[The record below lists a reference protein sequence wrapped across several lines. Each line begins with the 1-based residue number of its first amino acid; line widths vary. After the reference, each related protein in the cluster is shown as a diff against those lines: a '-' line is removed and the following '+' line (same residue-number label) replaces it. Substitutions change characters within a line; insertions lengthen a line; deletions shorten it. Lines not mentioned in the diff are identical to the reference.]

1 MKVGDLV
8 KTKTYLKVL
17 GLVVAV
23 GYSQE
28 YVCAT
33 QSPSLHP
40 DLWVINARSG
50 EKERWSSYHVEVISE
65 SR

>member
-8 KTKTYLKVL
+8 RTQT
-17 GLVVAV
+17 GFRTHGFVVAV

-28 YVCAT
+28 YTCVT
-33 QSPSLHP
+33 QSPDLHP
-40 DLWVINARSG
+40 DLWVINARNG
-50 EKERWSSYHVEVISE
+50 EKERWSSYYVEVISE